1 MSGEPTR
8 PSVAKLLSHSSPE
21 KSRYRGLPLLATYLC
36 CKRADVRTI
45 EKLKVKR
52 ASVSFVMTSVSVRL
66 FLLA

>member
-8 PSVAKLLSHSSPE
+8 ASAAKLLSHSNPE
-21 KSRYRGLPLLATYLC
+21 KSHYRGLPLLATNLC
-36 CKRADVRTI
+36 CERADVRTI

-52 ASVSFVMTSVSVRL
+52 AAVAFVMTSVSVRL